1 MKGTGQ
7 LPGRGNVGPRTR
19 PALLRLQRDLSGIL
33 LVRPL
38 PGKSI
43 CRPGALGRLT
53 DGTKSHAGMGSFCLQ
68 LVEAC
73 RPLLLF
79 LAGSKKTVRPRAH
92 PGAPTASGP
101 CQSGLEWPSRPAQ
114 ARLVSLTRARV
125 RSQRLRKFCSRTC
138 RLFSWSPPETW
149 ICCEAVG
156 QVRGLPAGGLT
167 CT

>member
-1 MKGTGQ
+1 M
-7 LPGRGNVGPRTR
+7 GPRTR

-33 LVRPL
+33 LVRSL

-53 DGTKSHAGMGSFCLQ
+53 DGTKSHAGWAPS
-68 LVEAC
+68 AC
-73 RPLLLF
+73 SWWRPAILCF
-79 LAGSKKTVRPRAH
+79 SSDTGAGSKKTVRLRAH

-101 CQSGLEWPSRPAQ
+101 CQSGLEWPSRPAR

-138 RLFSWSPPETW
+138 RLVSWSPPETW
-149 ICCEAVG
+149 ICCEAVC